1 MKKVFVWTLA
11 VTMLGASDAGS
22 FLAQQPA
29 GSRETLATKFSAQP
43 PNAPGMTLTTV
54 IAEYKPG
61 AFTPPHH
68 HGQAFA
74 MIYVLEG
81 TIMNKVDDGKETVL
95 HAGDHFTEAPNAHH
109 VVFRN
114 PSKTKTTRVLA
125 TFLAPSDEAEKDLAI
140 LDLSGWP

>member
-1 MKKVFVWTLA
+1 MKKA
-11 VTMLGASDAGS
+11 
-22 FLAQQPA
+22 PA
-29 GSRETLATKFSAQP
+29 GLVAVMMFGAGVLVGPSQTRQPVSDRETLATKFSAQP

-74 MIYVLEG
+74 MIFVLEG
-81 TIMNKVDDGKETVL
+81 TIVNKVDDGNETVL

-109 VVFRN
+109 VTFRN
-114 PSKTKTTRVLA
+114 PSKTKTTRILA
-125 TFLAPSDEAEKDLAI
+125 TFLAPSAEAERDLAI
-140 LDLSGWP
+140 LDSK

>member
-1 MKKVFVWTLA
+1 MKKAFAWPFAIMMFGLH
-11 VTMLGASDAGS
+11 GGPS
-22 FLAQQPA
+22 LAQPAA

-68 HGQAFA
+68 HGRAFA
-74 MIYVLEG
+74 MIYILEG
-81 TIMNKVDDGKETVL
+81 TIVNKVDHGKESVL
-95 HAGDHFTEAPNAHH
+95 HAGDYFTEPPNAHH

-114 PSKTKTTRVLA
+114 PSRTKTTRVLA
-125 TFLAPSDEAEKDLAI
+125 TFLAPSAEAERDLAI
-140 LDLSGWP
+140 LDAK

>member
-1 MKKVFVWTLA
+1 MKKALA
-11 VTMLGASDAGS
+11 WPVAIMMFGAAVHARLSP
-22 FLAQQPA
+22 AQKSV

-43 PNAPGMTLTTV
+43 PNAPGMTLITV

-81 TIMNKVDDGKETVL
+81 TIVNKVDDGNETVL
-95 HAGDHFTEAPNAHH
+95 HAGDDFTEVPNAHH
-109 VVFRN
+109 VMFRN
-114 PSKTKTTRVLA
+114 PSKTKTTRILA
-125 TFLAPSDEAEKDLAI
+125 TFLAPSAEAERDLAI
-140 LDLSGWP
+140 LDSK